1 MNENSI
7 SDEELE
13 EKLEKALKE
22 NEDKKYVFRIIQGEK
37 ESLNLKEK
45 RFKKVY
51 KRDNK

>member
-1 MNENSI
+1 MNENNI

-22 NEDKKYVFRIIQGEK
+22 NEDKKNVFRIIQGEK

-45 RFKKVY
+45 RLKKPH
-51 KRDNK
+51 KMKS

>member
-1 MNENSI
+1 VNENNI

-22 NEDKKYVFRIIQGEK
+22 NEDKKNVFKIIQGEN

-45 RFKKVY
+45 RLKKTH
-51 KRDNK
+51 KLKS